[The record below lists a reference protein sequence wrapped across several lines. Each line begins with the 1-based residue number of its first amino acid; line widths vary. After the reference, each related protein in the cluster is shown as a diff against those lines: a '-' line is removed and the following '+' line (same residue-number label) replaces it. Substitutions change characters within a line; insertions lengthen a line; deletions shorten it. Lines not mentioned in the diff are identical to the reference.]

1 MQKQYAKE
9 ELWKLFEKL
18 PNELKEA
25 VFSQETADQ
34 IFNVCERNNVEE
46 VSKVAYEVGL
56 VLMGAL
62 LPVDFEKTIQQE
74 LKLKESVAKSV
85 ATEINRFVFYPVRP
99 ALQQLHAMEVGENK
113 MPEQKIE
120 EQKTETKPIGEDTYK
135 EQIE

>member
-120 EQKTETKPIGEDTYK
+120 EQKTESKPIGEDTYK